1 MLRAP
6 YKKYTDLYIY
16 NVNTSNIQIDDE
28 DLIGIWKDEGTSL
41 IFFHKNK
48 HHLFKELESK
58 GVKVIFFNK
67 IPYHQWESGKYI
79 KAFKIGEI
87 VIKPEWEKEKNDD
100 LTKTI
105 YIDPSVAFGSGFHP
119 TTKMILESFYNLKKN
134 EKIESCVDFGCGTGI
149 LSIFAAKMGVKN
161 IKAID
166 NNNLAVEVCKKNR
179 ELNNFFNIQV
189 FEDNIF
195 NHIPVKTDT
204 VFANL
209 YYHLLEDLFQLNGFW
224 SAKYYFVSGFVKNME
239 EKILKNIPSFI
250 DIAEK
255 RENDQWI
262 MILLKN
268 NNYKGERI

>member
-1 MLRAP
+1 VLRAP

-16 NVNTSNIQIDDE
+16 NVNTSKIQIDDE

-268 NNYKGERI
+268 NNYKGERK